1 MKRLQLLPIMLLLL
15 SLSVFS
21 QESNPVE
28 LFEGRGITS
37 TPQRIMDLSY
47 QNLQEVPISANLP
60 GIEVLILDN
69 NQLTELPNWINNLT
83 NLRILSVRNNKLIEV
98 NSLLSHCTKLE
109 QLHLTGN
116 AALTDL
122 PNLSSCR
129 NLMLVDVVGT
139 RIREIPAHIR
149 TMDHL
154 YYFKYNPGEK

>member
-1 MKRLQLLPIMLLLL
+1 MKRIRLLPIALLLM

-28 LFEGRGITS
+28 LFEGRGISS
-37 TPQRIMDLSY
+37 TPHRIMDLSY

-69 NQLTELPNWINNLT
+69 NQLSELPNWINNLS
-83 NLRILSVRNNKLIEV
+83 NLRILSVRNNKLQEV
-98 NSLLSHCTKLE
+98 SSLLSHCTKLE
-109 QLHLTGN
+109 QLHLNGN

-139 RIREIPAHIR
+139 RIREIPTHIR
-149 TMDHL
+149 AMDNL
-154 YYFKYNPGEK
+154 YYFKYNPEKK